1 MCNGTGFDRGS
12 MTYTL
17 DDMAA
22 AQAAVEAAEQRTE
35 NTRHNNPNRGRADLR
50 HARLELSP
58 IVMDLRQRGIIPT
71 PEPTAKQRRDHAL
84 NKAFPNAQSRE
95 EVDYEGER
103 YRQRFIKG
111 EYGWTRWWE
120 EVQ

>member
-1 MCNGTGFDRGS
+1 MV
-12 MTYTL
+12 
-17 DDMAA
+17 A
-22 AQAAVEAAEQRTE
+22 AQTAVESAEARTE
-35 NTRHNNPNRGRADLR
+35 NTRHNNPNRGRASLR
-50 HARLELSP
+50 HARLELSL

-71 PEPTAKQRRDHAL
+71 PEPTAKQRLDQAL

-95 EVDYEGER
+95 EVEYERKR
-103 YRQRFIKG
+103 YRRRFVKA